1 MLKKLLSFEQ
11 FCEDHFDPNINLT
24 CSEWE
29 ELKILVDI
37 LEPAFIATQKLQ
49 STQLY
54 MGDFYKLWLELKL
67 TIGAVSHV
75 NSNILKSCI
84 ETREEALLGN
94 NAVVCSVYLD
104 PRIRRVLLINP
115 ISLML
120 AKAQLKLL
128 IVQIL
133 NIEQQVFPSCS
144 DSPQPSTSSQIRV
157 QNAQPLEESNTCSL
171 LNEFLNTIEVASGDE
186 DGYSE
191 IVKAVHREID
201 NYNPKPVDVNMNIM
215 EYWETKKFSYPYL
228 FMLAKVVH
236 AVPATKQST
245 WFASTRTV
253 ASLAVAPKVEALKEP
268 IVHACLEKKLLFTIW
283 ILAKQESFLAVADR
297 FNIDKSSG
305 HIIFKFTVCILA
317 GLANAYIK
325 WPSTAAQVA
334 TARIFDKKSGGI
346 PGVIGAIDGCHILI
360 KQPVGNARDFY
371 NRKQVH
377 FIILQGICDSTGRF
391 IDVFVGQPGRM
402 HDALVFKSCHQFSKL
417 ANQENP
423 LLSEDRH
430 LIGDSAYPLSKFLLT
445 PYRDNGHLSTSQ
457 TLYNVRFL
465 YPCRGYYNFSQMF
478 ATQ

>member
-245 WFASTRTV
+245 WFASTRTG
-253 ASLAVAPKVEALKEP
+253 
-268 IVHACLEKKLLFTIW
+268 
-283 ILAKQESFLAVADR
+283 ILPE
-297 FNIDKSSG
+297 
-305 HIIFKFTVCILA
+305 IFIPHPPPGRTTQLTC
-317 GLANAYIK
+317 
-325 WPSTAAQVA
+325 
-334 TARIFDKKSGGI
+334 SGGEQKGRGR
-346 PGVIGAIDGCHILI
+346 GV
-360 KQPVGNARDFY
+360 VGPEGGGVGPEGERAKIYFDVQSLY
-371 NRKQVH
+371 
-377 FIILQGICDSTGRF
+377 LGTRF
-391 IDVFVGQPGRM
+391 QKTSS
-402 HDALVFKSCHQFSKL
+402 ALHQFTKK
-417 ANQENP
+417 N
-423 LLSEDRH
+423 R
-430 LIGDSAYPLSKFLLT
+430 
-445 PYRDNGHLSTSQ
+445 
-457 TLYNVRFL
+457 
-465 YPCRGYYNFSQMF
+465 
-478 ATQ
+478 